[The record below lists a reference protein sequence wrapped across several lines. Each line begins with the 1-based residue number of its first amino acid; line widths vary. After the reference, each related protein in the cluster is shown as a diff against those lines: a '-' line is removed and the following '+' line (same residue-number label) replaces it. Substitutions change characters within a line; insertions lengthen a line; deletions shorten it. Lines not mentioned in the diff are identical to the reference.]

1 MDFLSLSS
9 PGLYKILCR
18 SRFLSESRSKSEV
31 LEKLREIL
39 PKDLIE
45 KAEFDSKNYSSSLK
59 KMGAE
64 IVSYFDQ
71 EYPSLLKEI
80 YDPPP
85 NLFCFGNIGLLK
97 LSYLAVVGTRKASPI
112 TLHYSKLIPNFVYSL
127 GLDGI
132 ISGLA
137 LGVDAAAMFLTLE
150 QGMPVIGVMGTGPE
164 KEYPQE
170 NRNLYKRMKSSDNA
184 LVITECP
191 PGFEVRKYAF
201 PKRNRIITGISPSL
215 LMMEAP
221 TKSGALSSASN
232 AISQDRDV
240 FVFDHPLQTQNQGGK
255 KLLSD
260 GATPVLFDKYQT
272 EGEKIFHLEEIL
284 PSNFEEVPG
293 MLARLGKNK
302 LNGNWIDIGNGFI
315 RSVQ

>member
-9 PGLYKILCR
+9 PSLYKILAR
-18 SRFLSESRSKSEV
+18 SRFLSHSISESEV

-39 PKDLIE
+39 PKDLKE
-45 KAEFDSKNYSSSLK
+45 KAKFDSKNYSSSLK
-59 KMGAE
+59 KLGAQ
-64 IVSYFDQ
+64 IVSYFDP

-85 NLFCFGNIGLLK
+85 NLFCLGNISLLK
-97 LSYLAVVGTRKASPI
+97 LSYLAVVGTRKVSPI
-112 TLHYSKLIPNFVYSL
+112 TLHYSKLIPDFVHSL
-127 GLDGI
+127 GLNGI
-132 ISGLA
+132 VSGLA
-137 LGVDAAAMFLTLE
+137 LGVDAAAMFRALDKE
-150 QGMPVIGVMGTGPE
+150 MPVIGVMGTGPE
-164 KEYPQE
+164 KEYPHE
-170 NRNLYKRMKSSDNA
+170 NRKLYKRMKSSVNG

-191 PGFEVRKYAF
+191 PDFEVRKYAF

-215 LMMEAP
+215 LVMEAP

-255 KLLSD
+255 KLLFD
-260 GATPVLFDKYQT
+260 GATPVSFDKYQK
-272 EGEKIFHLEEIL
+272 EGENIFHLEEIL

-302 LNGNWIDIGNGFI
+302 LNGNWIDLGNGFI